1 VGNILSKWGV
11 SIEHEFDLID
21 TQGIGGV
28 VPHIGAHL
36 AELTSIHEGNS
47 DTIPDVPNLIN
58 LHKKI
63 LFSRTL
69 RTIFDLHVILL
80 FLIYLYIYFTA

>member
-1 VGNILSKWGV
+1 MGNILSKWGV

>member
-1 VGNILSKWGV
+1 MGNILSKWGV

-36 AELTSIHEGNS
+36 AELTSTHEGNS

-69 RTIFDLHVILL
+69 RMIFDLHVIYNQNKLN
-80 FLIYLYIYFTA
+80 